1 MTMNN
6 RIRQQEAAVEMIR
19 QMVSANRARPEK
31 LEAAINE
38 LNKLKSD
45 LVSDVVNP
53 GDHQAAAP
61 RMSKKVTAIM
71 KDVNSDIFALKHS
84 ALSLEAS
91 RLRRDQ
97 AELSNMLVKVNPG
110 TPCPDLVDKILDLH
124 QKIENIWDEKNFLD
138 RNQFE
143 GPAIPAHDQQV
154 IERPVQAVLSKA
166 ELSVKL
172 QQSREKRSKLKSKMA
187 NPKASLALKSKW
199 EIELAQVEAVIQE
212 MEVKRG
218 LI

>member
-1 MTMNN
+1 MNN
-6 RIRQQEAAVEMIR
+6 KIRQQEAAVDMIR
-19 QMVSANRARPEK
+19 QMVKANRARPEK

-45 LVSDVVNP
+45 LVSENINP
-53 GDHQAAAP
+53 GIEQTAAP

-84 ALSLEAS
+84 ALSLDAS

-97 AELSNMLVKVNPG
+97 AELSNMLVKVDPV

-124 QKIENIWDEKNFLD
+124 QKIKAIWDEKNFLD

-143 GPAIPAHDQQV
+143 GPANPQHDQQV

-166 ELSVKL
+166 ELTIKL
-172 QQSREKRSKLKSKMA
+172 QQNREKRSKLKSKMA
-187 NPKASLALKSKW
+187 NPKASMALKSKW
-199 EIELAQVEAVIQE
+199 EIELVQVEAVIEETE
-212 MEVKRG
+212 MKRAT
-218 LI
+218 L